1 MLIDFK
7 QNLELEEQIIKRD
20 FHRLENQ
27 LSKLTDSLSLLRTLK
42 RKVEAAKRITMMKIA
57 KDQ

>member
-20 FHRLENQ
+20 IHRLENQ

-42 RKVEAAKRITMMKIA
+42 RKVEAAKRMMKIA

>member
-20 FHRLENQ
+20 MHRLENQ

-42 RKVEAAKRITMMKIA
+42 RKVEAAKRMMKIA